1 MNSLFKGPAW
11 RYQLGINLPT
21 AVFFW
26 FWLENGQPIIAFVI
40 FALVDPFIY
49 RPIMDYRRLVALRK
63 VQEGDYGE
71 ILKFGTIGYRFK
83 YYGALLF
90 GNR

>member
-11 RYQLGINLPT
+11 IYHLVLNLPT
-21 AVFFW
+21 AAFLW
-26 FWLENGQPIIAFVI
+26 FWLENGQPIIAFII
-40 FALVDPFIY
+40 FAKIDPCIF
-49 RPIMDYRRLVALRK
+49 RTIMDYHRLVGLGK
-63 VQEGDYGE
+63 VEEGDYRE

-83 YYGALLF
+83 YYGALIF